1 MITVFRVFGMT
12 EYECLSINDGVID
25 VIDEGEEEDVAHEDY
40 SSQMFEISEM
50 INNEKDQT
58 TYFSYKYYFLQMRD
72 DICVDKVGLK
82 TFETNLF
89 HHESDTRTLPD
100 KTNQK
105 QKESVLIG
113 LSNKVKIL
121 ESNIT
126 KHQHNLRN
134 LDTLYSQTS
143 VDLKQILKSI
153 VKADEVFKESAKD
166 SERTKGKVS
175 VLNDK
180 VQSLESELNR
190 LEDLFYIGL
199 GVAAVVVSGL
209 FVCFTLLVCYRT
221 SGDSVQVEKKVQHT
235 TKKVTTTIA
244 VQTDPPQIIKK
255 VSFPEEA
262 EEEVKTSCND
272 DISTKLFVT
281 RRKKDLSRRV
291 TWCSGSL
298 RRLSTQEPRQTVKE
312 Y

>member
-1 MITVFRVFGMT
+1 MIHVFRVFGMT

-25 VIDEGEEEDVAHEDY
+25 VIDEGEEEDAAHEDY

-82 TFETNLF
+82 TFQTNLF
-89 HHESDTRTLPD
+89 HHESDTRSLPD

-180 VQSLESELNR
+180 VLSLESELNR

-209 FVCFTLLVCYRT
+209 FVCFTLLVCYRA
-221 SGDSVQVEKKVQHT
+221 SGDNVQVEKKVQHT
-235 TKKVTTTIA
+235 TKKLTTTIA

-262 EEEVKTSCND
+262 EEEVKTSGND
-272 DISTKLFVT
+272 DISSKLFVT